1 MSTNQKPTEIIT
13 GTVRVAFDEDEPKPG
28 KIRIENHMG
37 QQDIAVWP
45 DRDTGE
51 MPDYWV
57 KLQTN
62 GIEAIIGQTVKVRC
76 IKGQVFNDRQQWNA
90 LGIEV
95 VEPGQDGAGSDTAI
109 TNPTVGKSTPKPRL
123 VQLVGG
129 SAQIDPNQMRIMR
142 QSTLHYACV
151 LMAPMIREFVFP
163 DVKTLAPDVKG
174 AFIPEKIILDIM
186 GNTTVEL
193 ARKFLE
199 YVISG
204 EMPSYS
210 TEEVYEPLNWPLPP
224 SFVSH
229 MTQESQTKPEPA
241 KTPKQEYK
249 GDSGVLDVLE

>member
-28 KIRIENHMG
+28 KIRIENQTG

-142 QSTLHYACV
+142 QSTLHYAAII
-151 LMAPMIREFVFP
+151 MASKEIRLTEVMQ
-163 DVKTLAPDVKG
+163 KTIDLAG
-174 AFIPEKIILDIM
+174 
-186 GNTTVEL
+186 
-193 ARKFLE
+193 KFLE
-199 YVISG
+199 YVITGDMPLFEEG
-204 EMPSYS
+204 E
-210 TEEVYEPLNWPLPP
+210 
-224 SFVSH
+224 
-229 MTQESQTKPEPA
+229 QAKPEPA